1 MGWLKGTARM
11 KAPSNRLLVV
21 SYGSLTSYSELNC
34 LEFSFCQQNLEN
46 SRFCRENR
54 ENSRFFR
61 KNLDC
66 KTVRIFSY
74 SSTREQSNKR
84 SGTRLKTEIEE
95 SRACEARTKLR
106 HALPITDFEKKKPTV
121 LQSKR
126 ISKIQDSRVP
136 KNLESTRGI
145 SAVDA
150 TRILYTK
157 LEQLVHRSTES
168 QKFLSFLWYF
178 AWRFSMDSF

>member
-1 MGWLKGTARM
+1 M

-21 SYGSLTSYSELNC
+21 SYGSVTSYSELNC

-54 ENSRFFR
+54 ENSRFCR
-61 KNLDC
+61 TNLDC

-95 SRACEARTKLR
+95 SRACEGRTKLR
-106 HALPITDFEKKKPTV
+106 HALPITDFEKKNRLFCSLKE
-121 LQSKR
+121 SRKF
-126 ISKIQDSRVP
+126 KI
-136 KNLESTRGI
+136 LEC
-145 SAVDA
+145 
-150 TRILYTK
+150 
-157 LEQLVHRSTES
+157 
-168 QKFLSFLWYF
+168 QKI
-178 AWRFSMDSF
+178 

>member
-1 MGWLKGTARM
+1 MNKNFQETASLFIVLSLFIHTISSKHDRDYNIQAEFNLK
-11 KAPSNRLLVV
+11 
-21 SYGSLTSYSELNC
+21 C
-34 LEFSFCQQNLEN
+34 FSH
-46 SRFCRENR
+46 
-54 ENSRFFR
+54 
-61 KNLDC
+61 
-66 KTVRIFSY
+66 
-74 SSTREQSNKR
+74 
-84 SGTRLKTEIEE
+84 
-95 SRACEARTKLR
+95 RACEARTKLR

>member
-1 MGWLKGTARM
+1 MVAWQATVSWIVLNFRFASRILKIQDFAGRIVKIRDFAGRILTAKQSVFFRIQVRASSQTKGLERGWKQRSRRVGRARLVLNY
-11 KAPSNRLLVV
+11 AALYRLL
-21 SYGSLTSYSELNC
+21 
-34 LEFSFCQQNLEN
+34 
-46 SRFCRENR
+46 
-54 ENSRFFR
+54 
-61 KNLDC
+61 
-66 KTVRIFSY
+66 I
-74 SSTREQSNKR
+74 
-84 SGTRLKTEIEE
+84 
-95 SRACEARTKLR
+95 LR
-106 HALPITDFEKKKPTV
+106 KKPTV

>member
-1 MGWLKGTARM
+1 M

-21 SYGSLTSYSELNC
+21 SYGSVTSYSELNC

-54 ENSRFFR
+54 ENSRFCR

-106 HALPITDFEKKKPTV
+106 HALPITDFEKKNRLFCSLKE
-121 LQSKR
+121 SRKF
-126 ISKIQDSRVP
+126 KI
-136 KNLESTRGI
+136 LEC
-145 SAVDA
+145 
-150 TRILYTK
+150 
-157 LEQLVHRSTES
+157 
-168 QKFLSFLWYF
+168 QKI
-178 AWRFSMDSF
+178 

>member
-1 MGWLKGTARM
+1 M

-21 SYGSLTSYSELNC
+21 SYGSVTSYSELNC
-34 LEFSFCQQNLEN
+34 LEFSFCKQNLEN

-54 ENSRFFR
+54 ENSRFCR

-106 HALPITDFEKKKPTV
+106 HALPITDFEKKNRLFCSLKE
-121 LQSKR
+121 SRKF
-126 ISKIQDSRVP
+126 KI
-136 KNLESTRGI
+136 LEC
-145 SAVDA
+145 
-150 TRILYTK
+150 
-157 LEQLVHRSTES
+157 
-168 QKFLSFLWYF
+168 QKI
-178 AWRFSMDSF
+178 

>member
-1 MGWLKGTARM
+1 M

-54 ENSRFFR
+54 ENSRFCR

-106 HALPITDFEKKKPTV
+106 HALPITD
-121 LQSKR
+121 S
-126 ISKIQDSRVP
+126 
-136 KNLESTRGI
+136 
-145 SAVDA
+145 
-150 TRILYTK
+150 
-157 LEQLVHRSTES
+157 
-168 QKFLSFLWYF
+168 
-178 AWRFSMDSF
+178 RFSSAKKSRKHSRDLCSRCDTHLVYETWAACSQEYRVSEVFKFSLVFCLAI